1 MPGIV
6 GLITRLPRASAETQ
20 LRSMLKSVSYEPFY
34 NSGTW
39 IDESLG
45 VYVAWTV
52 MKGSFSDGM
61 PLQTAAGDV
70 SMIFSGEEFSDYR
83 LGHAARNGNR
93 SSHSSEAGYLIQR
106 YAEER

>member
-20 LRSMLKSVSYEPFY
+20 LRSMLKSISYETFY
-34 NSGTW
+34 NSGIW
-39 IDESLG
+39 INESLG
-45 VYVAWTV
+45 VYVGWTV

-61 PLQTAAGDV
+61 PLHSDSGDV
-70 SMIFSGEEFSDYR
+70 SMIFSGEEFSDHR
-83 LGHAARNGNR
+83 LGHGARNGHR

-106 YAEER
+106 